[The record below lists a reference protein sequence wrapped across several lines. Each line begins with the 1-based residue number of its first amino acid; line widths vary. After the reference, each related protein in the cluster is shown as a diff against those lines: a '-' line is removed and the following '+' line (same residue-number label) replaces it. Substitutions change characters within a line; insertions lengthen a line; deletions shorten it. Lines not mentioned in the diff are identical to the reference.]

1 MNIIKSWEQELW
13 SNKFQNLNPDFFDAM
28 WDIAYDIKCDA
39 PRHKLYKAKEEWRV
53 LENCL
58 MGLGYI

>member
-13 SNKFQNLNPDFFDAM
+13 ANKLQNLSPEFFNAM

-39 PRHKLYKAKEEWRV
+39 PRHKMYKAKEEWQV